1 MVTIYGIKNC
11 NTMQKAFDAL
21 LENGVEYEFH
31 DYKKSGISEEKIKTW
46 FAKENR
52 DRFINKQGLT
62 WKKLPQEVR
71 DNIGDDSNAISV
83 MANNTSLIRRPIIET
98 PKGLII
104 GFDEEAIRQL

>member
-1 MVTIYGIKNC
+1 
-11 NTMQKAFDAL
+11 MQKAFDAL
-21 LENGVEYEFH
+21 VENGVDYEFH
-31 DYKKSGISEEKIKTW
+31 DYKKSGITEEKIKSW
-46 FAKENR
+46 FKLGNR

-62 WKKLPQEVR
+62 WKKLPQELR
-71 DNIGDDSNAISV
+71 DNIDIEANAISV

>member
-1 MVTIYGIKNC
+1 
-11 NTMQKAFDAL
+11 MQKAFDAL

-46 FAKENR
+46 FATENR
-52 DRFINKQGLT
+52 ERFINKQGLT

-71 DNIGDDSNAISV
+71 DNIGEVANAISV